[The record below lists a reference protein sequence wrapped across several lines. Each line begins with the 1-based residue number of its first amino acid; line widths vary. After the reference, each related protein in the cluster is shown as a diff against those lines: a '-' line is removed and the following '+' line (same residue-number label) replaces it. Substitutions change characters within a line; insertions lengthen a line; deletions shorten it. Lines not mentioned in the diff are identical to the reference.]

1 MASEF
6 NICRAGFSLTIL
18 TFFTVLWIG
27 MAMCHLLNFLV
38 RLTVNIFSVTEF
50 IIFIEPYLHAAIIL
64 NSLLKSYLQLV
75 YFLYIKT
82 TETYI
87 AWG

>member
-1 MASEF
+1 MA
-6 NICRAGFSLTIL
+6 T
-18 TFFTVLWIG
+18 
-27 MAMCHLLNFLV
+27 CHLLTFTV
-38 RLTVNIFSVTEF
+38 RLTVNIFSVSEF
-50 IIFIEPYLHAAIIL
+50 IMLIEPDLHAAIIL

-75 YFLYIKT
+75 CFLDVNT